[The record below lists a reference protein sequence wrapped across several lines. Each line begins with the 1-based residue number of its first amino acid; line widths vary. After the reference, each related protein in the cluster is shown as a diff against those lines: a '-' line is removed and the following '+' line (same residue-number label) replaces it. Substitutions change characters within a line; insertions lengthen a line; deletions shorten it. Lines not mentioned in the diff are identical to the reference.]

1 MKDIIINKSNN
12 PKIKYVI
19 FSIST
24 DSPLFLLDKI
34 NKNIY
39 LENGQSVLFDQLL
52 QTGDSSNRFL
62 SLKFVNGTFDLSSI
76 QHIDKKQIDETLYK
90 FISDFLRNEQ
100 RLLHYSILLEE
111 QKNFILSGGNI

>member
-24 DSPLFLLDKI
+24 DSPLFLLDEI

-76 QHIDKKQIDETLYK
+76 QHIDKKQIECSEK
-90 FISDFLRNEQ
+90 EIK
-100 RLLHYSILLEE
+100 LHGRHSV
-111 QKNFILSGGNI
+111 SGCTERRH

>member
-24 DSPLFLLDKI
+24 DSSLFLLDEI

>member
-24 DSPLFLLDKI
+24 DSPLFLLDEIK
-34 NKNIY
+34 KNIY

-52 QTGDSSNRFL
+52 QTGDSDNRFL
-62 SLKFVNGTFDLSSI
+62 SLKFINGNFDLSSI
-76 QHIDKKQIDETLYK
+76 QHINKKQIDESLYK
-90 FISDFLRNEQ
+90 FISNFLRNEQ
-100 RLLHYSILLEE
+100 QLLRYSILLEE
-111 QKNFILSGGNI
+111 QKDFILNGGNI

>member
-24 DSPLFLLDKI
+24 DSPLFLLDEI
-34 NKNIY
+34 IKNIN
-39 LENGQSVLFDQLL
+39 LENGQKVLFDQLL
-52 QTGDSSNRFL
+52 QTGDSNNRFL
-62 SLKFVNGTFDLSSI
+62 SLKFANGKFDLSSI
-76 QHIDKKQIDETLYK
+76 QHIDKEQIDETLYK

-100 RLLHYSILLEE
+100 RLLRYSILLEE

>member
-24 DSPLFLLDKI
+24 DSPLFLLDEI

-39 LENGQSVLFDQLL
+39 LENGQSVLLINFYRQVILV
-52 QTGDSSNRFL
+52 T
-62 SLKFVNGTFDLSSI
+62 
-76 QHIDKKQIDETLYK
+76 
-90 FISDFLRNEQ
+90 DF
-100 RLLHYSILLEE
+100 
-111 QKNFILSGGNI
+111 